1 MNRFVK
7 DVKNI
12 DSQLVLDR
20 LQNLSDFAESS
31 ICPQGKWQGLD
42 VFTWNNP
49 QNFQLESTII
59 AFPFPVMLVYFDY
72 ECLEKSRKVI
82 SSHDWVF
89 SYFLIDEAIINGEDL
104 EGVVVVP
111 DLVSLSQKLH
121 GFKSKAIVLFISYNE
136 FGNKNIGKLINFLN
150 LETSK

>member
-20 LQNLSDFAESS
+20 LQNLSGFAELS

-59 AFPFPVMLVYFDY
+59 AFPFFHSP
-72 ECLEKSRKVI
+72 
-82 SSHDWVF
+82 
-89 SYFLIDEAIINGEDL
+89 
-104 EGVVVVP
+104 
-111 DLVSLSQKLH
+111 Q
-121 GFKSKAIVLFISYNE
+121 
-136 FGNKNIGKLINFLN
+136 
-150 LETSK
+150 